1 MKPKSAISTSAAS
14 QGAALNPHQP
24 VTPASPSQTE
34 NFGWLKWAVGFW
46 VLAIVVF
53 HMVSAVIG
61 HSTYRDIHLGA
72 AIEYAKGSINLLKPI
87 IVGFNLNGAPS
98 PQELPLWQATAAL
111 AFKCLGL
118 WFGWANLVSLL
129 YLFSAL
135 YPLFRIAR
143 RFGGEKV
150 AWWTLLLFVAEPL
163 VFLYSGVASTDG
175 QSEAAAIWFL
185 FFALELREAP
195 SLKWFGLTAGMGFL
209 AAVSKMPFFMAVG
222 LTCALMTVTSRE
234 HWKRSWLWLAGAAA
248 IIGAGFLGW
257 SRYCSQCYSQA
268 ELPFVVMDLRPS
280 NPDAFF
286 WFFGDLHY
294 RLSPGVW
301 IKGVYRI
308 LTSLWGGFGFASV
321 LLLALCR
328 PGSSRLG
335 RWWLGGAILSTL
347 VFFHIVLHH
356 IHYYLMFAPAVAFLG
371 AQVIA
376 NSRISWTGPEG
387 TQAGLMGQRMGRV
400 AALVALGLSTLQGM
414 AGLHVVL
421 SFDRYPQA
429 MAEIIRQ
436 HTRPSDK
443 LVIQGGGWGGE
454 LLILSERKGLSVWNT
469 GLLEDSK
476 TYERLKTAGFT
487 KLVMVSESP
496 LLGAIERSTVPRLVP
511 VRDPYSAHTTPKV
524 QSLPTVIQTEDILIK
539 ELP

>member
-1 MKPKSAISTSAAS
+1 
-14 QGAALNPHQP
+14 
-24 VTPASPSQTE
+24 
-34 NFGWLKWAVGFW
+34 
-46 VLAIVVF
+46 
-53 HMVSAVIG
+53 
-61 HSTYRDIHLGA
+61 
-72 AIEYAKGSINLLKPI
+72 
-87 IVGFNLNGAPS
+87 
-98 PQELPLWQATAAL
+98 
-111 AFKCLGL
+111 
-118 WFGWANLVSLL
+118 
-129 YLFSAL
+129 
-135 YPLFRIAR
+135 
-143 RFGGEKV
+143 
-150 AWWTLLLFVAEPL
+150 
-163 VFLYSGVASTDG
+163 
-175 QSEAAAIWFL
+175 
-185 FFALELREAP
+185 
-195 SLKWFGLTAGMGFL
+195 
-209 AAVSKMPFFMAVG
+209 
-222 LTCALMTVTSRE
+222 
-234 HWKRSWLWLAGAAA
+234 
-248 IIGAGFLGW
+248 
-257 SRYCSQCYSQA
+257 
-268 ELPFVVMDLRPS
+268 MDLRPS

-301 IKGVYRI
+301 IKGLYRI

-356 IHYYLMFAPAVAFLG
+356 SHYYLMFAPAVAFLG

-376 NSRISWTGPEG
+376 NSRISWTGLEG
-387 TQAGLMGQRMGRV
+387 PQAGLMGQRIGRV
-400 AALVALGLSTLQGM
+400 AALAALGLSTLQGM

-421 SFDRYPQA
+421 SFDRYPQV

-469 GLLEDSK
+469 GLLEDPK
-476 TYERLKTAGFT
+476 TYERLKAAGFT

-496 LLGAIERSTVPRLVP
+496 LLGAIERSTVPRLIP